1 MSTPTISR
9 PQFSEHEPV
18 SNSNFTGTLHFL
30 RLYLRRDRIA
40 LPLWILIFASAPGL
54 YVASISGIYTSPEQ
68 LAMFAATTAASPAE
82 IAMYGPIFN
91 SSLGSVGVWKAGIYS
106 TLIAIA
112 VILTVIRHTRAE
124 EENGRTELLDS
135 TSVGRY
141 SSLTAAL
148 IVAGTA
154 SIVTGILCTA
164 SLLTHN
170 LPSAGSIAF
179 GAALAGSGLV
189 FTGVAAVAAQLSPS
203 ARVARGIAMSV
214 LGLAFALRA
223 IGDAGSGTLSWFS
236 PLGWALQIRAYADER
251 WWVLVPTVV
260 TAVALTWVAYL
271 LLRRRD
277 VGSGLIAEREG
288 PAVASAGLT
297 GTLGLAWRMHR
308 GTLAAWTIGLGF
320 YGLLIGSAAKSV
332 SGQIGDS
339 QAIRDIIIRMGGS
352 QSLEKS
358 FIGYAFVMLGI
369 AAAAFTVSASMRL
382 YSEETAQRL
391 EPVTAGTVSRIRW
404 ASSHIVFALLGPA
417 IALLVAGVAAGVT
430 YGIAIGDVGSA
441 LPSALGAAVVQ
452 LPAVWVLTGV
462 TVLLF
467 GMIPRFTPVAWGVL
481 VGFLFIFMVGS
492 LAQLP
497 QWVLDLEP
505 FTHAPKLPGA
515 PFEAMP
521 LVWLTLIAAA
531 LIATGLTAFRR
542 RDLR

>member
-68 LAMFAATTAASPAE
+68 LAAFAATTAASPAE

-112 VILTVIRHTRAE
+112 VILTIIRHTRAE

-148 IVAGTA
+148 IVAGGA
-154 SIVTGILCTA
+154 SILTGILCTA

-170 LPSAGSIAF
+170 LPTAGSVAF
-179 GAALAGSGLV
+179 GAALAGSGMV
-189 FTGVAAVAAQLSPS
+189 FTGVAAVAAQLTPS
-203 ARVARGIAMSV
+203 ARVARGIAMSA
-214 LGLAFALRA
+214 LGVAFALRA

-251 WWVLVPTVV
+251 WWVLLPTLV
-260 TAVALTWVAYL
+260 TAAALTWSAYA

-277 VGSGLIAEREG
+277 VGGGLIAEREG
-288 PAVASAGLT
+288 PAVASSSLT
-297 GTLGLAWRMHR
+297 GTLGLAWRMQR
-308 GTLAAWTIGLGF
+308 GTLAAWTVGLGL
-320 YGLLIGSAAKSV
+320 YGLLIGSAAQGV
-332 SGQIGDS
+332 GGQVGDS
-339 QAIRDIIIRMGGS
+339 QAIRDIITRMGGS
-352 QSLEKS
+352 PSLEKS
-358 FIGYAFVMLGI
+358 FIGYAFIMLGI
-369 AAAAFTVSASMRL
+369 AAAAYTVSASLRL
-382 YSEETAQRL
+382 HSEETAQRV
-391 EPVTAGTVSRIRW
+391 EPVTAGSIGRIRW

-430 YGIAIGDVGSA
+430 YGVANGDVGGT
-441 LPSALGAAVVQ
+441 LPSILGAALVQ

-462 TVLLF
+462 TVFLF
-467 GMIPRFTPVAWGVL
+467 GVIPRFTPVAWGVF
-481 VGFLFIFMVGS
+481 VAFLFIFLVGS
-492 LAQLP
+492 IAQLP
-497 QWVLDLEP
+497 QLVLDLEP

-515 PFEAMP
+515 PFEATP

-531 LIATGLTAFRR
+531 LIATGLAAFRR